1 MRAVELAV
9 SAKRKSE
16 VVAGRHRS
24 QQRMAALRPITLVDQ
39 VVDAVIK
46 AAAEGHILPGDRVV
60 EADIA
65 NELNVS
71 RVPVR
76 EALRLLESQGIVVN
90 TPYRGMRL
98 MEVDGKRLHQIL
110 MVRSSLEQLAV
121 RELRAAYR
129 RDPRVLS
136 EMEAALA
143 EMKRAADQQDAFALA
158 RSDTAFHRALCRLG
172 GNDVLLQIWET
183 LARRLTIIFGLAAL
197 TEDVDWIYR
206 EHVGLLRLIKG
217 AGARALDKALH
228 DHIVRY
234 TEMVDFDAVIAEQRR
249 KRGRTSIEP
258 VETARSRS
266 RQSAA

>member
-1 MRAVELAV
+1 
-9 SAKRKSE
+9 
-16 VVAGRHRS
+16 
-24 QQRMAALRPITLVDQ
+24 MAALRPITLVDQ
-39 VVDAVIK
+39 VVDAFIK
-46 AAAEGHILPGDRVV
+46 AATEGHILPGDRVV

-121 RELRAAYR
+121 RDLKTVYR
-129 RDPRVLS
+129 RDPGVLS
-136 EMEAALA
+136 EMEAALT
-143 EMKRAADQQDAFALA
+143 EMKRAAEQKDAFALA
-158 RSDTAFHRALCRLG
+158 RSDTAFHRALCRTG
-172 GNDVLLQIWET
+172 GNDVLLRIWET
-183 LARRLTIIFGLAAL
+183 LARKLTIIFGLAAL
-197 TEDVDWIYR
+197 REDIDWIYR
-206 EHVGLLRLIKG
+206 EHVELFRLIKG
-217 AGARALDKALH
+217 AGARAIDKALH

-234 TEMVDFDAVIAEQRR
+234 TEMVDFDAVIAEQRD
-249 KRGRTSIEP
+249 KRARPSIDP
-258 VETARSRS
+258 FHKPRSRP